1 MHRSAV
7 FCKLSKFRPVSD
19 RFAPILENSS
29 AVAAPMPLEAPVI
42 KATFP
47 ENFDPTCEAIVLKRK
62 SRIGINRCDQGQQK
76 WQIYVPIVLISA
88 SRSKAYIH
96 PYPHLLLRQNLLQNC
111 LI

>member
-47 ENFDPTCEAIVLKRK
+47 ENFTPTCEAIVILK
-62 SRIGINRCDQGQQK
+62 QK
-76 WQIYVPIVLISA
+76 QDYQSL
-88 SRSKAYIH
+88 
-96 PYPHLLLRQNLLQNC
+96 
-111 LI
+111 

>member
-47 ENFDPTCEAIVLKRK
+47 ENFAPTCEAIVILKQK
-62 SRIGINRCDQGQQK
+62 KINRCDLDQQK
-76 WQIYVPIVLISA
+76 WQIYVQIVLIFA
-88 SRSKAYIH
+88 SRLKAYIH
-96 PYPHLLLRQNLLQNC
+96 LLFHHQYLLHLLGQL
-111 LI
+111 